1 MKKILLFISITMTLA
16 LFSFESNAGQR
27 LPCYQSRRIPFNKEI
42 TYRAIK
48 HMLVRSNFTIEH
60 SEVEGDLISAN
71 GIFKIDDDSGK
82 FIHVTILYE
91 DIGNNVTLVT
101 AAGTYSDLEERS
113 EIVTVGAG
121 SITLPIPLFFR
132 KNVAVEKSGTIRDPN
147 VFKVIYLN
155 IYNALI
161 ETEVNS
167 LGALVNL
174 KKPES
179 KPVSNNIPSTNVVKD
194 VVAPSAIV
202 NPIVKPV
209 VLPVSAIKTDETKA
223 VVSNSD
229 PVEIIDQNKV
239 TESEVTE
246 VTTALVDTTKEIETA
261 SENIVET
268 TAVKVLEEPTTIEPI
283 TTENID
289 VELIKS
295 K

>member
-82 FIHVTILYE
+82 FVHITILYE
-91 DIGNNVTLVT
+91 DIGNDVTLVT

-167 LGALVNL
+167 LGTIVNM
-174 KKPES
+174 KVPEVE
-179 KPVSNNIPSTNVVKD
+179 PVSIKAPVNDVVKVAAPK
-194 VVAPSAIV
+194 VVETVQPEILQASEIATTEATISNVESA
-202 NPIVKPV
+202 
-209 VLPVSAIKTDETKA
+209 S
-223 VVSNSD
+223 
-229 PVEIIDQNKV
+229 IIDQNSVLKAEA
-239 TESEVTE
+239 TEATILKEANEEVNSVAE
-246 VTTALVDTTKEIETA
+246 K
-261 SENIVET
+261 IVET
-268 TAVKVLEEPTTIEPI
+268 SAVVETVELNEIDQTATIETVI
-283 TTENID
+283 NENKAA
-289 VELIKS
+289 ELNKPQ
-295 K
+295 